1 MMYFEYGEKEINYL
15 RERDPQLGAA
25 IDQIGHVYREVVPEL
40 FSALVLQIISQQ
52 ISTKGAITVWNRLLE
67 KVGELTAE
75 TISQTDIED
84 IQGCG
89 MSMRKAQYMKELA
102 NAVLDGTL
110 DLSGL
115 EQLTDEEVCQ
125 RLSQI
130 KGIGVWTAEMLMTF
144 TLQRP
149 DVISFGD
156 IAILRGMRMLYRH
169 RKITPELFN
178 KYKRRYS
185 PHATVAS
192 LYLWEISGGACE
204 GLSDPAPM
212 TEAQK
217 KAKRKKQRKAAVKNK
232 EMKGW
237 QRIKRAE

>member
-1 MMYFEYGEKEINYL
+1 MYFEYGEKEINYL
-15 RERDPQLGAA
+15 RERDPRLGAV
-25 IDQIGHVYREVVPEL
+25 IDQIGHVYREVVPDL

-52 ISTKGAITVWNRLLE
+52 ISTKGAITVWKRLHN

-75 TISQTDIED
+75 TISRTDTQA
-84 IQGCG
+84 IQSCG
-89 MSMRKAQYMKELA
+89 MSMRKAQYIKEMA

-110 DLSGL
+110 DLNDLDSL
-115 EQLTDEEVCQ
+115 SDEEVCQ

-130 KGIGVWTAEMLMTF
+130 KGVGVWTAEMLMTF

-185 PHATVAS
+185 PYATVAS

-217 KAKRKKQRKAAVKNK
+217 KARRKKQRKAAAKVK
-232 EMKGW
+232 EM
-237 QRIKRAE
+237 RLVDL